1 MTTYFDPTNRCT
13 VFSCPHCNTVYHEYV
28 DYDKQ
33 LTNTEV
39 PFIRLADVLLYV
51 NDRNEHTHRLYQ
63 YACPQCG
70 IVQIDTSDL

>member
-1 MTTYFDPTNRCT
+1 MTTYFDPTNRCM

-39 PFIRLADVLLYV
+39 PFVRLAEVLLTETS
-51 NDRNEHTHRLYQ
+51 DETITRLPQ
-63 YACPQCG
+63 YACPGCG
-70 IVQIDTSDL
+70 ILQIDVSDL